1 MPVTRGNTVQKE
13 GNIQGDSSLV
23 ERVRQLSPG
32 SHGSL
37 GSRQVSALGSQSPS
51 SQTES
56 DMDNNTGQVDLKQ
69 IYQLVLEVKNS
80 LNSHKDTVSHQIEQ
94 LNRRFESHLENQLT
108 ILKNGLK
115 QQIQDSISD
124 IQSYVDTEVGRL
136 SSQIE
141 DLSTRVATL
150 EASQT
155 PELDPETSVI
165 MSMVP
170 QAEGE
175 VIQQVA
181 EDIIHNGLNSPEVTV
196 VCAVR
201 LRQRERRAGQRQQ
214 GPPLVKVQLPNLETK
229 KRVLRAKTRLRDTEQ
244 WSRVWIRSSKPH
256 IERLMDLNFRKILEV
271 IPGGNN
277 MTVTNSGRIINK
289 TH

>member
-1 MPVTRGNTVQKE
+1 
-13 GNIQGDSSLV
+13 
-23 ERVRQLSPG
+23 
-32 SHGSL
+32 
-37 GSRQVSALGSQSPS
+37 
-51 SQTES
+51 
-56 DMDNNTGQVDLKQ
+56 MDNNTGQVDLKQ